1 VIIYDLLAIAVI
13 VGGMVVVSKVY
24 TWARD
29 RRDGRRES
37 LSQYRRNLIV
47 VEKRVREIARTTTD
61 DTSRLQAEVLADEI
75 ADFYDTHTPD
85 NEIKELS

>member
-1 VIIYDLLAIAVI
+1 MIIYDLIALVVI
-13 VGGMVVVSKVY
+13 VGGLVAVSKAFA
-24 TWARD
+24 WARN
-29 RRDGRRES
+29 RHDGNRKS
-37 LSQYRRNLIV
+37 VSQYRRNLIV